1 MSFQFIKKKNSLN
14 VLEFLS
20 CYLLMAE
27 TMEKLCV
34 SYTKTQGDITNYRCK
49 YVNKDI
55 TLLKLVHFIGVVT
68 RCGIFFI
75 LNENHT
81 HFEVYL
87 SFIWKEKK
95 EETSSLLLSYF
106 IFYSIYD
113 SYLVDPASSHM
124 LVSKIKPC
132 MSKYK
137 LFIR

>member
-1 MSFQFIKKKNSLN
+1 
-14 VLEFLS
+14 
-20 CYLLMAE
+20 MAE
-27 TMEKLCV
+27 TMEKLCIHI
-34 SYTKTQGDITNYRCK
+34 KIQGDITNYRCK
-49 YVNKDI
+49 YVNKGYI
-55 TLLKLVHFIGVVT
+55 YSLLKLVHFIGVVT

-137 LFIR
+137 LLYTVKLRMAH